1 MAFSVIRLH
10 NNLFRFS
17 TSFVVSF
24 GGYFARISWLSTR
37 FPLPENYTK
46 HILIVIWLYSRS
58 IYKYVSF
65 LSLFPYSWKNSLL
78 CKFAKK
84 ELIFLTPSTYF
95 CICSIKYQIFI
106 FINIFPPLYSLSLY
120 FFLGCGFQKAFSI
133 PPRKVKLLAVSLL
146 SPSSQSPGKHADPF
160 GHIRTFLGEHRR
172 GITIF
177 LSTTVPHSLSDPLT
191 GWWLRSWNFRA
202 SCDVSFYLSPLYL
215 LSRARICHY

>member
-160 GHIRTFLGEHRR
+160 RHPRTFLRETKGDHH
-172 GITIF
+172 
-177 LSTTVPHSLSDPLT
+177 LSLYHSPSLSE
-191 GWWLRSWNFRA
+191 
-202 SCDVSFYLSPLYL
+202 
-215 LSRARICHY
+215 